1 MKDKLRKLRE
11 VAQEIQSLV
20 TSCVAEWRDL
30 TEEVITHR
38 PTPDSWSAKE
48 IIGHLIDSASNNH
61 QRFVRL
67 QIRDS
72 LIFPDYQHD
81 NEYWVKIQRYQER
94 PWQELLALWRHFN
107 SHVDYLIQSV
117 NPHCLSHAWQ
127 VDSETRI
134 SLRELMSDYLRHM
147 RVHVAQVNEC
157 LQSKTYRSR
166 RHRG

>member
-1 MKDKLRKLRE
+1 MKDKLRELRE

-94 PWQELLALWRHFN
+94 PWQALLALWRHFN
-107 SHVDYLIQSV
+107 SHVAYLIQCV
-117 NPHCLSHAWQ
+117 DPHCLSHAWQ

-157 LQSKTYRSR
+157 LQSKT
-166 RHRG
+166 